1 MQSPTRD
8 PAIPPLVPMP
18 HAAVRLRIDHDRL
31 AAAALRAAISRD
43 PSLGMRYDALH
54 LATFLRDCERHVLQ
68 LASALEEGRA
78 APVAEYVRTII
89 PVFRRR
95 RVPLEDLATMLLG
108 TLDAARS
115 DLPPAEGAAAD
126 LVIEAGLARLERP
139 RHLAGDRQ
147 RNPIL
152 QFLWKGAGIL
162 D

>member
-1 MQSPTRD
+1 MQSPTRE
-8 PAIPPLVPMP
+8 PAATPLAPMP
-18 HAAVRLRIDHDRL
+18 EAGARLRTDRNRL
-31 AAAALRAAISRD
+31 AADALRAAISRD
-43 PSLGMRYDALH
+43 PSLGTRYGALQ
-54 LATFLRDCERHVLQ
+54 LSTFLRDCERHVQQ
-68 LASALEEGRA
+68 LAFALEQGRA
-78 APVAEYVRTII
+78 TPVTEYVRTII

-115 DLPPAEGAAAD
+115 DLPPVEGDAAD

-139 RHLAGDRQ
+139 RHLPGDRP

>member
-8 PAIPPLVPMP
+8 PAATPLAPLP
-18 HAAVRLRIDHDRL
+18 GAAARLRSGHARL
-31 AAAALRAAISRD
+31 AADALRAAISRD
-43 PSLGMRYDALH
+43 PSLPIRYDALH
-54 LATFLRDCERHVLQ
+54 LSTFLRDCDRHVLQ
-68 LASALEEGRA
+68 LAAALEEGRA
-78 APVAEYVRTII
+78 APLAEYVRTII

-115 DLPPAEGAAAD
+115 DLPPAEGDAAD

-139 RHLAGDRQ
+139 RHLAGDRP

-152 QFLWKGAGIL
+152 QFIWKGAGIL